1 LTTKLFGGEVEG
13 SNKREYGQMPIN
25 ISNNEAGIFEDLEET
40 ETVLMSHSDLIT
52 KVPEGFTV
60 TASNESTPI
69 AAFENT
75 ERQIYGVQFHPE
87 VRASVH
93 GNDMLRNFIFN
104 ICNVSGEWSM
114 ENFIDRKSTRLNSSH
129 VSISYAVFCL

>member
-1 LTTKLFGGEVEG
+1 TFSQVVTKNTMAKKREEMTGFKGIILSGGPHSVYAPGSFDIDPAIYDLGLPVFGICYGMQLTTKLFGGEVEG

-40 ETVLMSHSDLIT
+40 ETVLMRYSDLIT

-75 ERQIYGVQFHPE
+75 ER
-87 VRASVH
+87 
-93 GNDMLRNFIFN
+93 
-104 ICNVSGEWSM
+104 
-114 ENFIDRKSTRLNSSH
+114 
-129 VSISYAVFCL
+129 